1 MKRVITARHVFE
13 AHHFRNML
21 AAAGIGAHVRN
32 TFISGALGEL
42 PADNCAPE
50 VWVNDSRDAA
60 RAEMLIEETKAAAFD
75 APWVCAGCGE
85 LIEGQFFGCW
95 KCGAHRPD

>member
-32 TFISGALGEL
+32 AFISGALGEL

-50 VWVNDSRDAA
+50 VWVNDARDAHRAELLIAESRDAV
-60 RAEMLIEETKAAAFD
+60 RD
-75 APWVCAGCGE
+75 APWRCICGE
-85 LIEGQFFGCW
+85 MIEGQFFSCW
-95 KCGAHRPD
+95 KCGANRPD

>member
-1 MKRVITARHVFE
+1 VKRVLTARHVFE
-13 AHHFRNML
+13 AHHFCNVL

-50 VWVNDSRDAA
+50 VWVNDSRDAQ
-60 RAEMLIEETKAAAFD
+60 RAELLITEIQSAVRD
-75 APWVCAGCGE
+75 APWTCASCRE
-85 LIEGQFFGCW
+85 TIEGQFFSCW
-95 KCGAHRPD
+95 KCSANRPD